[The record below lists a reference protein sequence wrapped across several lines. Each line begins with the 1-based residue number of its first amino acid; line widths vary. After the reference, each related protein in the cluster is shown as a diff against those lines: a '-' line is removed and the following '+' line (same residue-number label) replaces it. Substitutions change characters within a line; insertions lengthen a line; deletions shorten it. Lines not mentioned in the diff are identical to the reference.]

1 MIILGFAIFEWASSE
16 TYFLYRLYLHGS
28 LLEDMIHENMSKF
41 MDKMVKETEP
51 FTPKQ
56 YFSLMIIHQLYTICF
71 GERLVF
77 EREIFG
83 LVYQIL
89 TTFPPTR
96 YSHQSLYSG

>member
-1 MIILGFAIFEWASSE
+1 MIILGFEIFKWASYE
-16 TYFLYRLYLHGS
+16 TYFLHRHYLHGS
-28 LLEDMIHENMSKF
+28 LLEDMIQENMSKF

-56 YFSLMIIHQLYTICF
+56 YVSLMIFHQLYTICF

-96 YSHQSLYSG
+96 